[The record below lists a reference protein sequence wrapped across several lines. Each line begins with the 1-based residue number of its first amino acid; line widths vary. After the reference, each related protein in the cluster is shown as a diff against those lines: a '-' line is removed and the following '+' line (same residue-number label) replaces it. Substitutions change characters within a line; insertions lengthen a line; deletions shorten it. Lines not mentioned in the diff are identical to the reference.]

1 MSSLMIETRSLV
13 SLIITLVSF
22 VFLALGIFGI
32 LDKVIQKKEKQ

>member
-22 VFLALGIFGI
+22 VFLVLGIFGI